1 MILLGCKFGENYQCH
16 FVKGSELANERL
28 GKVQETLGRLMLE
41 SERVKLVQ
49 LSIQDY
55 DKLPDMLNE
64 FADEIEE
71 MEPNPFKEF

>member
-16 FVKGSELANERL
+16 FVKGSELASERL